1 MILQLKNGL
10 ALMQQIDQI
19 GNLNLQPVLDWSDT
33 NRNNIAQAHNNK
45 GCYHIICYPIVI
57 IS

>member
-10 ALMQQIDQI
+10 ALMQQIDQL

-45 GCYHIICYPIVI
+45 RVLSYICYPIVI